1 MRAVAVRQKAD
12 HTWLTA
18 IGRVEIEAANP
29 DGDGT
34 LDFEEYMALIE
45 KLSKE
50 ANPDNNGTLDEAE
63 FEAQVSNCSL
73 SSLDELLGKRY
84 IESK

>member
-1 MRAVAVRQKAD
+1 
-12 HTWLTA
+12 
-18 IGRVEIEAANP
+18 
-29 DGDGT
+29 
-34 LDFEEYMALIE
+34 MALIE

-63 FEAQVSNCSL
+63 VKAQVSNCLL